1 MTHERRPSTAHDAAQ
16 RTRRSLRAC
25 QRGAVLAE
33 YLLVVALMGIGLA
46 LTLVS
51 LGPGVVRS
59 WSFSR
64 QVLYGSAP

>member
-1 MTHERRPSTAHDAAQ
+1 MTPV
-16 RTRRSLRAC
+16 RRSTPDTATDASAPALRRCA
-25 QRGAVLAE
+25 RGAVQVE
-33 YLLVVALMGIGLA
+33 YLLVVALMGLTLA

>member
-1 MTHERRPSTAHDAAQ
+1 MEHSTP
-16 RTRRSLRAC
+16 SLRAC
-25 QRGAVLAE
+25 ARGAVQVE
-33 YLLVVALMGIGLA
+33 YLLMVALMGLTLA

>member
-1 MTHERRPSTAHDAAQ
+1 MACERRRLPPETAAHAAA
-16 RTRRSLRAC
+16 RSLRPC
-25 QRGAVLAE
+25 TRGAVQVE
-33 YLLVVALMGIGLA
+33 YLLVVALMGLSLA

-64 QVLYGSAP
+64 QALYGSAP

>member
-1 MTHERRPSTAHDAAQ
+1 MTRAQGSTRDTATDSAA
-16 RTRRSLRAC
+16 RSLHPC
-25 QRGAVLAE
+25 TRGAVQVE
-33 YLLVVALMGIGLA
+33 YLLVVALMGLSLA